1 MANVHLDLQ
10 AGFKGDTVVVR
21 AGGREISR
29 REDVTTNYSIGR
41 ADSARLEVPSGS
53 VELEIAVPGKHLST
67 RVALD
72 PASTPF
78 LGVSVVGDRIEH
90 RSSATPFE
98 YF

>member
-10 AGFKGDTVVVR
+10 AGFAGDTVVVR

-29 REDVTTNYSIGR
+29 RADVTTDYSIGR
-41 ADSARLEVPSGS
+41 ADSARLEVPSGA
-53 VELEIAVPGKHLST
+53 VELEIAVPAKRLST

-72 PASTPF
+72 PVATPF
-78 LGVSVVGDRIEH
+78 LGISVVGDRIEH
-90 RSSATPFE
+90 RSSAKPFE